1 MKDLTIIIPAKNE
14 HESLPVVLKSL
25 IKFKCAITVSLK
37 KDDLLKMNVL
47 RKILSSMGTM
57 DAIEFLLSKLKNT
70 KNNAD
75 FFISMNKP
83 S

>member
-1 MKDLTIIIPAKNE
+1 L
-14 HESLPVVLKSL
+14 
-25 IKFKCAITVSLK
+25 FKT
-37 KDDLLKMNVL
+37 DDLLKMNVL

-57 DAIEFLLSKLKNT
+57 EAIEFILSKLNGT

-83 S
+83 A

>member
-1 MKDLTIIIPAKNE
+1 MFKN
-14 HESLPVVLKSL
+14 
-25 IKFKCAITVSLK
+25 
-37 KDDLLKMNVL
+37 DDLQKMNVL

-57 DAIEFLLSKLKNT
+57 DAIEFILSKLKNT

>member
-1 MKDLTIIIPAKNE
+1 MIIFPAIDITRSGTRREALLFKN
-14 HESLPVVLKSL
+14 
-25 IKFKCAITVSLK
+25 
-37 KDDLLKMNVL
+37 DDLLKMNVL

-57 DAIEFLLSKLKNT
+57 EAIEFLHSKLRNT
-70 KNNAD
+70 KNNTD